1 MAGTGVVMKAKP
13 AREHQDVKTQLG
25 CEAVSHLD
33 EPCNQP
39 ASLFCDQCDRWF
51 CAAHVQDD
59 QWHACQLAPGE
70 EGGEG

>member
-1 MAGTGVVMKAKP
+1 MKAQP
-13 AREHQDVKTQLG
+13 APGPLHPNAKAS

-39 ASLFCDQCDRWF
+39 ATLFCERCERWF
-51 CAAHVQDD
+51 CAAHGQDD
-59 QWHACQLAPGE
+59 QWHPCQLDPGE